1 LEKLAR
7 FIAWVIF
14 GLSAL
19 LFQILVFLV
28 LFAYQQTILSY

>member
-1 LEKLAR
+1 LEKFAR

-19 LFQILVFLV
+19 LFRILIFQA
-28 LFAYQQTILSY
+28 LFAYQQIAPSY